1 MPPERLGDLIQS
13 YVRDSY
19 ALREQIA
26 EIALHM
32 SGGIEWNNLWGA
44 SFEDREIMIK
54 VINKKLKSQ
63 NPNAKEYM

>member
-1 MPPERLGDLIQS
+1 LPPEKLSDLIQS
-13 YVRDSY
+13 YVRESS
-19 ALREQIA
+19 ALREQIT

-54 VINKKLKSQ
+54 VINRKIKSQ
-63 NPNAKEYM
+63 NPNAKEQM

>member
-1 MPPERLGDLIQS
+1 MPPEKLSDLIQS
-13 YVRDSY
+13 YVRESS
-19 ALREQIA
+19 ALREQIT

-54 VINKKLKSQ
+54 VINRKIKSQ
-63 NPNAKEYM
+63 NPNAKEQM